1 MIDEPQS
8 STKQKLVGLVILDVL
23 ILFFITFLLSSAQLT
38 WNNFFSTLFIV
49 GIGAFMITAFVGI
62 GTPIRRR
69 INRFGGEVSPA
80 VQLNEP
86 PLWILLSR
94 ASAIGSV
101 VTLLLSIL
109 IPVIFA
115 G

>member
-8 STKQKLVGLVILDVL
+8 SPRKKLVGFIIIDIM
-23 ILFFITFLLSSAQLT
+23 ILFFITFLLSSDQLT
-38 WNNFFSTLFIV
+38 WNNFFSKLFIV
-49 GIGAFMITAFVGI
+49 GISTFMIAAFVGI

-69 INRFGGEVSPA
+69 IDRLGRELSPA
-80 VQLNEP
+80 IELNEP
-86 PLWILLSR
+86 PVWILLSK
-94 ASAIGSV
+94 ASAIGSL
-101 VTLLLSIL
+101 VTLLLSII